1 MRKLNQQLR
10 ISAPARNSLQKGYR
24 MKKILKRGPK
34 LPQTYQTVA
43 GRDGKCRRNAMSL
56 ALAQNNQMQATGN
69 QTQAIGK
76 LTIVDICSQ
85 LDNQTQQLLAA
96 GTKRNIQNGVA
107 PTNQNAT
114 VLPSTNE
121 IKQQLD
127 TNMLPA
133 FT

>member
-10 ISAPARNSLQKGYR
+10 VSAPARNSLQKGYR
-24 MKKILKRGPK
+24 MKELLKRGPT
-34 LPQTYQTVA
+34 LPQMYQTVA
-43 GRDGKCRRNAMSL
+43 GNNGKCRKNAT
-56 ALAQNNQMQATGN
+56 MQATG
-69 QTQAIGK
+69 A
-76 LTIVDICSQ
+76 LTIIDICSQ

-96 GTKRNIQNGVA
+96 GTKRHNQNDVA